1 MSRPKALGTSAE
13 QPGCLLSAL
22 LASTGAPLSV
32 ALLLPLIG
40 AAVLFV
46 ELRRYYAQHPRLEEI
61 ALPDPLAQNA
71 IVTLGESAG
80 P

>member
-1 MSRPKALGTSAE
+1 V
-13 QPGCLLSAL
+13 
-22 LASTGAPLSV
+22 GAV
-32 ALLLPLIG
+32 
-40 AAVLFV
+40 VLFV

-80 P
+80 SRSDAAA